1 MLLVTGGFY
10 TDYLDSTEIFQ
21 TNAQTWSLIASAKL
35 PSARKGF
42 SAATLNNTVYIFG
55 KSNSDFSVCN
65 ENNFKKLV

>member
-42 SAATLNNTVYIFG
+42 SAATLNNIVYIFG
-55 KSNSDFSVCN
+55 KSNSNLQFVMKITK
-65 ENNFKKLV
+65 KKLV